1 MSTSSKKGNDQ
12 LSDLQKDA
20 VRELCTMGAGHA
32 ASALT
37 EFLEQPIFMQVPLV
51 KMISIDSIPD
61 LLKTRFP
68 SSTQIAISSADNTT
82 EIFYTVLVLFDK
94 EMVTEILDRESP
106 PDDDIEAV
114 MIFSKMFMDM
124 IREIGSI
131 ILIKFIITCNMFLN
145 ITDAF
150 PSQPNLRIG
159 TLDTLEEY
167 ELKGFLGE
175 SKVIFVE
182 CDIYSEDES
191 KIKAKCI
198 LIPHSETIDRFF
210 GTIFTQYI

>member
-51 KMISIDSIPD
+51 KMISIDSIPE

-68 SSTQIAISSADNTT
+68 SSKRIAISSAENTS

-94 EMVTEILDRESP
+94 DMVTEILDRESP
-106 PDDDIEAV
+106 PEDDIEAV

-145 ITDAF
+145 LTEAF

-167 ELKGFLGE
+167 ELEGFLGE

-191 KIKAKCI
+191 QIKAKCI
-198 LIPHSETIDRFF
+198 LIPHRETIDRFF
-210 GTIFTQYI
+210 GTIFTQYS